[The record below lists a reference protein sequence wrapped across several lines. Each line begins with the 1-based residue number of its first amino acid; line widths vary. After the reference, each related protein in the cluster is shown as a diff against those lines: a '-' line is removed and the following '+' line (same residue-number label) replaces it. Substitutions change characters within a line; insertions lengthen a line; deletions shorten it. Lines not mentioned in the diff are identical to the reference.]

1 RDVAELI
8 RPPRR
13 VKPSMATAQI
23 MKVVG
28 GDGVVRDWDPNAT
41 PYMVE
46 PLDCMGSRLY
56 DAVIFAGPART
67 GKTNALVDG
76 YVAYKIEC
84 DPGDGLII
92 QISEEKAREYSKKRI
107 DRMLQHS

>member
-1 RDVAELI
+1 MMSNLASAAAIRRDVAELI

-13 VKPSMATAQI
+13 IRASQAAAER

-28 GDGVVRDWDPNAT
+28 GDGTVRDWSADAT

-76 YVAYKIEC
+76 YVA
-84 DPGDGLII
+84 
-92 QISEEKAREYSKKRI
+92 
-107 DRMLQHS
+107 